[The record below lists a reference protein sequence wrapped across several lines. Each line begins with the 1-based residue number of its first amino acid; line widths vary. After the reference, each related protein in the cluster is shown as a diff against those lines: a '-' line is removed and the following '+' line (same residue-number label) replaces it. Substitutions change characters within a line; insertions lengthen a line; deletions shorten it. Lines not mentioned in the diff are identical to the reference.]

1 MSLARRARKYVQPI
15 SGLRSRRSP
24 DYTSEDILIQAAPL
38 SAALAR
44 RVASPAAPVSS
55 ARETSSFTS
64 SPTASSTCY
73 TSSSI
78 VSSILGRPTVA
89 VGLEMR
95 GAGDVGCWAGPSTW
109 SWRCGELAINWRCVS
124 ITRATLCQLP
134 HRQLHRCI
142 IWRELADGWR
152 TIGRR
157 GKLLYN
163 SWLGLRAHWRYTGA
177 RKPPARPETQPAIE
191 QQFSSP
197 VC

>member
-1 MSLARRARKYVQPI
+1 MAGAPLGVYGYCWAILAGMSLARRARKYVQPI

-109 SWRCGELAINWRCVS
+109 SWRCGELAINWRCVP
-124 ITRATLCQLP
+124 ITRATLLGK
-134 HRQLHRCI
+134 RKYALHCARARVSPSCRSQCI
-142 IWRELADGWR
+142 RFLVWFLTR
-152 TIGRR
+152 
-157 GKLLYN
+157 
-163 SWLGLRAHWRYTGA
+163 
-177 RKPPARPETQPAIE
+177 
-191 QQFSSP
+191 
-197 VC
+197 